1 MCGGIIAPKKEAIR
15 SERQIKKLK
24 AWQPKGLGFWKF
36 DSSLLEDSD
45 YIAAMAEKD

>member
-1 MCGGIIAPKKEAIR
+1 MWNKF
-15 SERQIKKLK
+15 SESQCDHYSVYMEIEKK
-24 AWQPKGLGFWKF
+24 AWEPKGLGFWKF